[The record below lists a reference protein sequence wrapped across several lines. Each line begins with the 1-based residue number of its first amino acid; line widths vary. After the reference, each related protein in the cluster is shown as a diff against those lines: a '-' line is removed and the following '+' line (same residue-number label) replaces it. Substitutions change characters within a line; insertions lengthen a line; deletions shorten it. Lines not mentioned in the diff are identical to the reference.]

1 MAFFVFM
8 YLVRGNPSE
17 EYIIGSIIKTL
28 VSVVMEK
35 EEGEKKE
42 RKIKDLHLQQYVMR
56 FIM

>member
-1 MAFFVFM
+1 M

-56 FIM
+56 FII